1 MNIINLVAKTSQVAL
16 ASTLVVSA
24 LHAQQAP
31 VRGTVVDDKGEPI
44 IGATVRLKNNSSVGA
59 LTNLDGNFTLSAPKG
74 AILLVSYVGYTSQEV
89 QVLEGNKPMTIVLQE
104 DNKNLKEVVVIGY
117 GSLQKKDL
125 TGSVT
130 TISDKNF
137 QKGAIATPS
146 ELLVGKVAGVQI
158 VQNGSPGA
166 GSMIRIRG
174 GASLNASNDPLIVI
188 DGVPV
193 DNNAGTGAPSI
204 LSTINPQDI
213 ASMNVLK
220 DASATAIYG
229 SRASNGVIIIETKK
243 GKMGQAMQI
252 NFSTAH
258 SIAEAARRVDVLSAD
273 EFRTLVKASGDDT
286 YISRLGSA
294 NTDWQNEIYQLAY
307 GTDNNISISGATKN
321 MPYRASAGLYS
332 QEGVLRT
339 DLMQRYTTSFALNPK
354 FFDNHLSVDL
364 NLKLSASRN
373 RFANQGAIG
382 AAVAFDP
389 TQPVRAE
396 GFDKFG
402 GYFTW
407 LDAKGNPNV
416 LATRNPVSLLEQ
428 MRNSS
433 KVFRALGNAKF
444 DYKLHFLPELRLNLN
459 LGFDYGAGTGTVYA
473 PTSFADQWTRYPIAG
488 LGGQNESYKGQKRN
502 LLLDFYANYNKEF
515 KAISSRVDLMAGYSY
530 QDWKTY
536 QYNYPSYNAEGTL
549 IPGTEVIYPNDY
561 PQNTLVSYYARLN
574 WSLLDRYVFTA
585 TVRTDGSSR
594 FSPENRWGI
603 FPSFA
608 FAWRIKEESFLRDV
622 KALSELKLRLGYG
635 ITGQQDGIAN
645 YSYLPAYYLSG
656 NSNRYQFGNS
666 YYNMYKPEA
675 YDQNI
680 KWEQTETYNAGLD
693 FGFFDNRLSGS
704 VDVYF
709 KKTKDL
715 LNTIPVAAGSNFS
728 NLLLTNVGNIEN
740 KGIEFTLNATPVQTD
755 KFSWDLSY
763 NLTINRTKI
772 TKLNATEDPS
782 YLGVPTGGIDG
793 GTGSNIQIH
802 TVGHTPYTFFVYK
815 QLYDATGKMIEG
827 AYADLNQDGVINDQD
842 KYHYKSGSPDMMMGL
857 STSLNY
863 GKWSLSTAL
872 RASIGNYI
880 YDNVTS
886 SKAVHSFV
894 LSPNGY
900 LMNAPTTINGS
911 GVQNAQYF
919 SDYYIHNASFLKM
932 DNVSLSY
939 DFGKIYRDISL
950 RASAT
955 VQNVFTLS
963 NYKGIDPERG
973 IDNNLYPLPRTY
985 SLNLA
990 FTL

>member
-1 MNIINLVAKTSQVAL
+1 MDIINLVARASKVAL

-31 VRGTVVDDKGEPI
+31 TRGTVVDAKGEPI
-44 IGATVRLKNNSSVGA
+44 IGATVRLKDNPSVGA
-59 LTNLDGNFTLSAPKG
+59 LTDLDGKFTINAPKG
-74 AILLVSYVGYTSQEV
+74 AKLLISYVGFLQQE
-89 QVLEGNKPMTIVLQE
+89 QVATPGQALNVVLQE
-104 DNKNLKEVVVIGY
+104 DNQNLKEVVVIGY
-117 GSLQKKDL
+117 GSMQKKDL
-125 TGSVT
+125 TGSIT

-137 QKGAIATPS
+137 QKGAISTPS

-158 VQNGSPGA
+158 TQNGSPGA
-166 GSMIRIRG
+166 GSTIRIRG

-193 DNNAGTGAPSI
+193 DNSAGTGSPSI

-243 GKMGQAMQI
+243 GKMGQAMQV
-252 NFSTAH
+252 NFSTSH
-258 SIAEAARRVDVLSAD
+258 SLAEASRRVDVLSAD
-273 EFRTLVKASGDDT
+273 EFRKMVNASGDASF
-286 YISRLGSA
+286 IGLMGNAS
-294 NTDWQNEIYQLAY
+294 TDWQNEIYQLAY
-307 GTDNNISISGATKN
+307 GTDNNISVSGATKN
-321 MPYRASAGLYS
+321 MPYRASAGFYS
-332 QEGVLRT
+332 QEGVLKT
-339 DLMQRYTTSFALNPK
+339 DQMQRYTTSFALNPK
-354 FFDNHLSVDL
+354 FFDNHLSVDA
-364 NLKLSASRN
+364 NLKLTLTRN

-382 AAVAFDP
+382 AAVVFDP
-389 TQPVRAE
+389 TQPVTAN

-407 LDAKGNPNV
+407 LDAKGDPNI
-416 LATRNPVSLLEQ
+416 LASKNPVSLLEQ
-428 MRNSS
+428 YDNSS
-433 KVFRALGNAKF
+433 KVFRSLGNIKF
-444 DYKLHFLPELRLNLN
+444 DYKLHFLPELRFNLN
-459 LGFDYGAGTGTVYA
+459 LGFDYSAGTGTVYA
-473 PTSFADQWTRYPIAG
+473 PMSYADQWYRYPIAG
-488 LGGQNESYKGQKRN
+488 LGGQNESYKGRKRN
-502 LLLDFYANYNKEF
+502 LLLDFYANYNKEI
-515 KAISSRVDLMAGYSY
+515 KSLASRIDLMAGYSY
-530 QDWKTY
+530 QDWKTFV
-536 QYNYPSYNAEGTL
+536 YNYASYNAAGTL
-549 IPGTEVIYPNDY
+549 IPGSEPVYARDY

-608 FAWRIKEESFLRDV
+608 FAWRIKEESFLRNV
-622 KALSELKLRLGYG
+622 EALSELKLRLGYG
-635 ITGQQDGIAN
+635 VTGQQDGIAN

-656 NSNRYQFGNS
+656 NSNRYLFGNNF
-666 YYNMYKPEA
+666 YNMYKPEA

-693 FGFFDNRLSGS
+693 FGFFSNRLSGS
-704 VDVYF
+704 VDVYY

-715 LNTIPVAAGSNFS
+715 LNTIPVPAGSNFS

-740 KGIEFTLNATPVQTD
+740 KGIEFTLNATPVQTE

-772 TKLNATEDPS
+772 TKLNAVEDPS

-802 TVGHTPYTFFVYK
+802 SVGQSPYTFFVYK
-815 QLYDATGKMIEG
+815 QLYDTSGKMIEG
-827 AYADLNQDGVINDQD
+827 AYADLNQDGVINESD
-842 KYHYKSGSPDMMMGL
+842 KYHYKSGNPDLMMGL
-857 STSLNY
+857 STTLTY

-886 SKAVHSFV
+886 SKAVYS
-894 LSPNGY
+894 LALNPNNF

-919 SDYYIHNASFLKM
+919 SDFYVHNASFLKM
-932 DNVSLSY
+932 DNISLSY
-939 DFGKIYRDISL
+939 DFGKIYRDVSL

-963 NYKGIDPERG
+963 KYHGIDPERS

>member
-1 MNIINLVAKTSQVAL
+1 MINFISKAGSVAL

-31 VRGTVVDDKGEPI
+31 ARGTVVDAKGEPI
-44 IGATVRLKNNSSVGA
+44 IGATVRLKNNANVG
-59 LTNLDGNFTLSAPKG
+59 TVTDFDGKFTLNAPKG
-74 AILLVSYVGYTSQEV
+74 AVLLISYIGYTSQEV
-89 QVLEGNKPMTIVLQE
+89 QYTGAQTLNVVLQE
-104 DNKNLKEVVVIGY
+104 DNKSLKEVVVIGY
-117 GSLQKKDL
+117 GSMQKKDL
-125 TGSVT
+125 TGSIT
-130 TISDKNF
+130 SISDKNF
-137 QKGAIATPS
+137 QKGAISTPS

-158 VQNGSPGA
+158 TQNGSPGA
-166 GSMIRIRG
+166 GSTIRIRG

-193 DNNAGTGAPSI
+193 DNSARTGSPSI
-204 LSTINPQDI
+204 LSSINPQDI

-252 NFSTAH
+252 NFSTAN
-258 SIAEAARRVDVLSAD
+258 SIAEASRRVDVLSAD
-273 EFRTLVKASGDDT
+273 QFRSYVQASGDADH
-286 YISRLGSA
+286 IARLGNA
-294 NTDWQNEIYQLAY
+294 NTDWQNEIYQLAF
-307 GTDNNISISGATKN
+307 GTDNNLSISGATKN
-321 MPYRASAGLYS
+321 MPYRASMGFYN
-332 QEGVLRT
+332 QEGVLKT
-339 DLMQRYTTSFALNPK
+339 DRMERYSSSFNISPK
-354 FFDNHLSVDL
+354 FFDNHLSIDA
-364 NLKLSASRN
+364 NLKLTMTRN
-373 RFANQGAIG
+373 HFANQGAIG
-382 AAVAFDP
+382 AAIAMDP
-389 TQPVRAE
+389 TQPVFANGME
-396 GFDKFG
+396 DFG
-402 GYFTW
+402 GYYTW
-407 LDAKGNPNV
+407 LTSAGNPNQ
-416 LATRNPVSLLEQ
+416 LASKNPMALLNQYRN
-428 MRNSS
+428 RS
-433 KVFRALGNAKF
+433 KTFRSLGNIKF
-444 DYKLHFLPELRLNLN
+444 DYKLHFLPELRFNLN
-459 LGFDYGAGTGTVYA
+459 LGYDYSAGTGTIYA
-473 PTSFADQWTRYPIAG
+473 PEEYIDTWYRTAVPG
-488 LGGQNESYKGQKRN
+488 LGQNDQYKGRNRN

-515 KAISSRVDLMAGYSY
+515 KALHSRVDLMAGYSY

-536 QYNYPSYNAEGTL
+536 VYNFPSYTAAGDLVDGSTPVYER
-549 IPGTEVIYPNDY
+549 DY

-594 FSPENRWGI
+594 FSKENRWGI

-622 KALSELKLRLGYG
+622 KALSDLKLRLGYG
-635 ITGQQDGIAN
+635 VTGQQDGIAN
-645 YSYLPAYYLSG
+645 YSYMPAYYISG
-656 NSNRYQFGNS
+656 TANSYPFGNT
-666 YYNMYKPEA
+666 YYGMYKPEA

-693 FGFFDNRLSGS
+693 FGFFSNRLSGS

-728 NLLLTNVGNIEN
+728 NMLLTNVGNIEN

-755 KFSWDLSY
+755 NFSWDLSY
-763 NLTINRTKI
+763 NLTVNRTKI

-782 YLGVPTGGIDG
+782 YLGVPTGGIEG

-802 TVGHTPYTFFVYK
+802 SVGHEPYTFFVHK
-815 QLYDATGKMIEG
+815 QLYDTNGKMIEG
-827 AYADLNQDGVINDQD
+827 AYADLNQDGIINDSD
-842 KYHYKSGSPDMMMGL
+842 KYHYKSGAPDLMMGF
-857 STSLNY
+857 STSFTY

-872 RASIGNYI
+872 RASFGNYI

-886 SKAVHSFV
+886 SKAVSSYV
-894 LSPNGY
+894 LSPNNF
-900 LMNAPTTINGS
+900 LMNAPTTILES
-911 GVQNAQYF
+911 GVRNAQFF
-919 SDYYIHNASFLKM
+919 SDFYLHNASFLKM
-932 DNVSLSY
+932 DNISLSY
-939 DFGKIYRDISL
+939 DFGKIYRGLSL

-955 VQNVFTLS
+955 VQNVFTIS
-963 NYKGIDPERG
+963 KYKGIDPERS